1 MSYEIKKLDK
11 KEWPPLLSQ
20 VNDPPKQLYYA
31 GRVPDYDKKF
41 LCVVG
46 SRKYTPYGK
55 DIVSTLI
62 SGLEGFP
69 ITIVSGLALGIDA
82 IAHRAAIKN
91 KLGVIAVPGS
101 GLDPKAMHPKTNIQL
116 AEEII
121 NEGGTLLS
129 EFEPDFKAT
138 LWSFPMRNRIMA
150 GMSHAVLVVEA
161 ETKSGTLITAK
172 LATNYNREVLA
183 VPGSIFSPTSDG
195 PHLLI
200 KLGATPVR
208 NSEDILEA
216 LGIGKLDFLSMPSGS
231 KKVVDKNNVGK
242 YSDCSERELL
252 IISLLK
258 EPLEKDLILREAL
271 KNKISVSE
279 TQTLLTLLEL
289 KGHIVEKLGELKL
302 T

>member
-11 KEWPPLLSQ
+11 KDWPPLLGEI
-20 VNDPPKQLYYA
+20 NDPPKQLYYA
-31 GRVPDYDKKF
+31 GEVPNYENKF

-121 NEGGTLLS
+121 NEGGTLIS

-138 LWSFPMRNRIMA
+138 LWSFPLRNRIMA

-172 LATNYNREVLA
+172 LATGYNREVFA

-200 KLGATPVR
+200 KLGATPIR

-231 KKVVDKNNVGK
+231 VKNPLDGAHRGK
-242 YSDCSERELL
+242 YGDCSERELL

-258 EPLEKDLILREAL
+258 EPLEKDSL
-271 KNKISVSE
+271 
-279 TQTLLTLLEL
+279 
-289 KGHIVEKLGELKL
+289 
-302 T
+302 